1 MVVVSA
7 EPFLPRFLPTGIGSL
22 PHTDAREAV
31 EFVWRHC
38 PEIPWWPQLPRRAF
52 AENFYA
58 MFSEH
63 LPGRV
68 LDEKGLRLW
77 VDSAAPNLYAEAEK
91 VLERALS
98 GRVGELAIGP
108 AYASGLYEFG
118 ATLTAAGGAAARPLA
133 LKGQITGPIS
143 FGLQVADERRRP
155 ILYDPL
161 LADVATQNLAAKL
174 AWQRDFLAE
183 AADAAEVPKA
193 AEEAGST
200 SSPLLLMFVDEPILQ
215 YFGSALVSLSK
226 EDMLAR
232 TGAVLEAVRRPG
244 TLTGLHC
251 CANTDW
257 GVVLDLP
264 LDILSFDAFGYGESI
279 LLYPEAVARFLG
291 RGGVLAWGIVPA
303 EEDPLEQ
310 QTAASLEEWWLSL
323 AGQLVERIRPYL
335 SPTWAESRGEH
346 RSDFR
351 DGSAGGSARGVLA
364 RLAQQSLL
372 TPSCGLGTQEVPTA
386 EKAFTML
393 RELSN
398 RLRRR
403 LETGAA

>member
-7 EPFLPRFLPTGIGSL
+7 EPFLPCCLPTGVGSL
-22 PHTDAREAV
+22 PHTDVREAV
-31 EFVWRHC
+31 AFVWRHC
-38 PEIPWWPQLPRRAF
+38 PEIPWWPQLPRRSF

-58 MFSEH
+58 QFSEH

-77 VDSAAPNLYAEAEK
+77 VDSDAPDLYAEAEK
-91 VLERALS
+91 VLERALG
-98 GRVGELAIGP
+98 GRFGELAIGP

-118 ATLTAAGGAAARPLA
+118 ATLTAAGVGAWAVRPLA
-133 LKGQITGPIS
+133 VKGQVTGPIS

-155 ILYDPL
+155 ILYNPL
-161 LADVATQNLAAKL
+161 LADVATQSLAAKL

-183 AADAAEVPKA
+183 AAEVAETP
-193 AEEAGST
+193 EAPEASGSA
-200 SSPLLLMFVDEPILQ
+200 SSPLLLMFVDEPFLQ
-215 YFGSALVSLSK
+215 YFGSAHVSLSR
-226 EDMLAR
+226 EDVLSR
-232 TGAVLEAVRRPG
+232 IGAVLEAVRRPG

-303 EEDPLEQ
+303 EEGPLSG
-310 QTAASLEEWWLSL
+310 QTVDSLEKWWLSL
-323 AGQLVERIRPYL
+323 ADRLARRVASYVPP
-335 SPTWAESRGEH
+335 SWC
-346 RSDFR
+346 
-351 DGSAGGSARGVLA
+351 GSADDIDDIVRKI
-364 RLAQQSLL
+364 AQQSLL
-372 TPSCGLGTQEVPTA
+372 TPSCGLGTQDVPTA

-403 LETGAA
+403 FGFQKRDRFVQGE

>member
-1 MVVVSA
+1 MVVVS
-7 EPFLPRFLPTGIGSL
+7 EPFLPRCLPTGIGSL

-183 AADAAEVPKA
+183 AA
-193 AEEAGST
+193 GST

-215 YFGSALVSLSK
+215 YFGSALVSLSR

-257 GVVLDLP
+257 GVVLELP

-303 EEDPLEQ
+303 EEGPLEQ
-310 QTAASLEEWWLSL
+310 QTVASLEEWWLSL
-323 AGQLVERIRPYL
+323 AGRLVERIRPYL
-335 SPTWAESRGEH
+335 SPTWAEPN
-346 RSDFR
+346 D
-351 DGSAGGSARGVLA
+351 GVLA
-364 RLAQQSLL
+364 KLAQQSLL

>member
-1 MVVVSA
+1 MVVVS
-7 EPFLPRFLPTGIGSL
+7 EPFLPRCLPTGIGSL
-22 PHTDAREAV
+22 PHADAREAV

-183 AADAAEVPKA
+183 AA
-193 AEEAGST
+193 GST

-215 YFGSALVSLSK
+215 YFGSALVSLSR

-257 GVVLDLP
+257 GVVLELP

-303 EEDPLEQ
+303 EEGPLEQ

-323 AGQLVERIRPYL
+323 AGRLVERIRPYL
-335 SPTWAESRGEH
+335 SPTWAES
-346 RSDFR
+346 SD
-351 DGSAGGSARGVLA
+351 GVLA
-364 RLAQQSLL
+364 KLAQQSLL

>member
-118 ATLTAAGGAAARPLA
+118 ATLTAAGGAAVRPLA

-183 AADAAEVPKA
+183 
-193 AEEAGST
+193 EAGST

-215 YFGSALVSLSK
+215 YFGSALVSLSR

-257 GVVLDLP
+257 GVVLELP

-323 AGQLVERIRPYL
+323 AGRLVERIRPYL
-335 SPTWAESRGEH
+335 SPTWAES
-346 RSDFR
+346 SD
-351 DGSAGGSARGVLA
+351 GVLA
-364 RLAQQSLL
+364 KLAQQSLL